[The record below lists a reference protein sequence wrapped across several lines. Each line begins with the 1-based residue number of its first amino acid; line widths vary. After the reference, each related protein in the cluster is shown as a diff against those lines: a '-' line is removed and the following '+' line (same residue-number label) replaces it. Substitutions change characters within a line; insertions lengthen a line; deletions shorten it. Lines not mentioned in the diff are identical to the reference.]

1 MDRVIA
7 HELEI
12 LGSHGIQAF
21 AYNRLWAMIAA
32 GKLQP
37 EKLIGRTAT
46 LAEGIAQLVE
56 MDRFDQT
63 GVTVID
69 RF

>member
-21 AYNRLWAMIAA
+21 AYSRLLDMIAA
-32 GKLQP
+32 GKLRP
-37 EKLIGRTAT
+37 EKLIGQVVD
-46 LAEGIAQLVE
+46 LEKGIAQLTV
-56 MDRFDQT
+56 MDRFDHT
-63 GVTVID
+63 GVTVINQ
-69 RF
+69 F